1 MQTKLGKWL
10 HHLGWGTKTEK
21 EAEKGIQIEGRA
33 GSKRLE
39 LCKSTEDIG
48 SKGNW
53 GLALHRVSVWVTE
66 KLDIHFGRE
75 EREKWSRKLKENLG
89 SQKFFFHFGCCLG
102 WLKYSYGLRRSL
114 EGKKVWRFYE
124 SLPKCLPKASQLH
137 LISGSWPLAPP
148 HLPRGDLPWV
158 SPHGPTAWH
167 QLQKSGSSQSISGEA
182 QLVDLASPEA
192 L

>member
-21 EAEKGIQIEGRA
+21 EAEKGIQVEGRA

-39 LCKSTEDIG
+39 PCKSTEDIG
-48 SKGNW
+48 SKGNG

-114 EGKKVWRFYE
+114 KGRKFEDFMNHFPSAFPKPLSFTWSQVLGR
-124 SLPKCLPKASQLH
+124 SLHHICQEVTYLEWAHMGPLPDTNSRRLVLPSPSQVKH
-137 LISGSWPLAPP
+137 S
-148 HLPRGDLPWV
+148 
-158 SPHGPTAWH
+158 
-167 QLQKSGSSQSISGEA
+167 
-182 QLVDLASPEA
+182 
-192 L
+192 